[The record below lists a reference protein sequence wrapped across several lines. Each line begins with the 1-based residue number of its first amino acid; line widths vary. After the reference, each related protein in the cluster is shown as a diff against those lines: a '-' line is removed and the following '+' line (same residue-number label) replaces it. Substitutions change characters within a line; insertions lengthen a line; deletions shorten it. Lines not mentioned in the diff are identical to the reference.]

1 MDRWEGQMER
11 DSKVED
17 EEKWIK
23 HYSSTRHKI
32 LSARE
37 GFFFSFPAYASEPLG
52 LLPVWFNIILSM
64 NLI

>member
-1 MDRWEGQMER
+1 MER

-23 HYSSTRHKI
+23 HYSSTHHKI
-32 LSARE
+32 LSVGE

-52 LLPVWFNIILSM
+52 LLPLPVSWFNIILSM